1 MKVKN
6 EEWLSFKARFMS
18 MLEILGDES
27 NRFDIP
33 EETDDFELFVNDCE
47 GFPVFVKKGDILR
60 VEYDFTLCD
69 TKIRQLS
76 LSLYNESMRLEMTL
90 KNEKK
95 LDDEWLENRS

>member
-47 GFPVFVKKGDILR
+47 VFPVFVKKGDILR